1 MFIVG
6 FFDKLFLFFYALYLV
21 IGFDGLIG
29 GDPIYVRLPLK
40 LKSYNRLG
48 FFYISE
54 RSRADISNYYF
65 FSFKTLVLVFFR
77 MFIYPLE

>member
-40 LKSYNRLG
+40 LKSYSRLG
-48 FFYISE
+48 FF
-54 RSRADISNYYF
+54 
-65 FSFKTLVLVFFR
+65 
-77 MFIYPLE
+77 